1 MANTYLTRSISST
14 STPNKMTV
22 SFWLKGGQVSST
34 QQTIFSIYNTAN
46 ANLFWT
52 IYFSSNGS
60 MYLYWKDTS
69 EVCTLGTTQKFTDTQ
84 GWYHFVWE
92 MDTTLATAADRIKMY
107 INGERVTDF
116 EDSLGTITQSKSMD
130 MMENTNGRITIG
142 RGAIGGSDYY
152 WDGLLSHFHYCDGY
166 AYSASSFG
174 STDSTTGEW
183 KINTSPSV
191 SYGTNGFFML
201 KDDASLNDDSG
212 QTNNFTLG
220 GGTITPTQDCPSNSF
235 CTISPLD
242 NMSANNTT
250 VPGKLRYGNTSFN
263 TSDSNQIYTRGTIGV
278 KSGKY
283 YWEAKQGDGSQWVIG
298 IIVEAMLTQTNNQ
311 FWDTTTVCGVA
322 VNGSSGN
329 LYINGGSG
337 DSLNTGI
344 SVNANT
350 IYGFALDVDNRA
362 FYVHVNGTYITA
374 NSAVGDPTSGSSR
387 TGSVLGELT
396 TRGGTGGLNYIPVD
410 EYIYPLMADVA
421 TSGNSQLK
429 MNFGNGYFDT
439 TAISSEGTNAA
450 GHGKFEYNVP
460 TGYTALCTKG
470 LNE

>member
-1 MANTYLTRSISST
+1 
-14 STPNKMTV
+14 
-22 SFWLKGGQVSST
+22 
-34 QQTIFSIYNTAN
+34 
-46 ANLFWT
+46 
-52 IYFSSNGS
+52 
-60 MYLYWKDTS
+60 
-69 EVCTLGTTQKFTDTQ
+69 
-84 GWYHFVWE
+84 
-92 MDTTLATAADRIKMY
+92 
-107 INGERVTDF
+107 
-116 EDSLGTITQSKSMD
+116 
-130 MMENTNGRITIG
+130 MENTNGRITIG

-298 IIVEAMLTQTNNQ
+298 IMVEAMLTQTNNQ
-311 FWDTTTVCGVA
+311 FWDTTSVTGVA
-322 VNGSSGN
+322 VNGSSN
-329 LYINGGSG
+329 TLYINGGAG
-337 DSLNTGI
+337 DSFNTGI
-344 SVNANT
+344 SVNSNT

-439 TAISSEGTNAA
+439 TAISSEGTNASNL
-450 GHGKFEYNVP
+450 GKFEYNVP